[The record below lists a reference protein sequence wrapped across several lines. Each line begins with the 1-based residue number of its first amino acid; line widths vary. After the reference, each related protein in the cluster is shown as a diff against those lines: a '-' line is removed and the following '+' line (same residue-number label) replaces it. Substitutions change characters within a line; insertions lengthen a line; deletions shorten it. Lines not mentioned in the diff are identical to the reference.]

1 MIDFKDAQEGERV
14 SIGKCIQACTENY
27 VLANASLDGSRQ
39 FVFGVAVAHRHERM
53 QIAPRRF
60 LELR

>member
-14 SIGKCIQACTENY
+14 SIGKRIQACAKNY
-27 VLANASLDGSRQ
+27 VLANASQDGSHQ
-39 FVFGVAVAHRHERM
+39 FIFSVTVARHHPRT
-53 QIAPRRF
+53 QIEIRRF